1 MQIVC
6 PNCTAAYEVPM
17 TLLKPGQT
25 VRCARCAHEWV
36 PSPAGPEVVTVA
48 AALTTPATAAASDWD
63 SEGIPPVPWPPPT
76 RASAMRS
83 NVALRIAWAAS
94 IVAVLVLG
102 WGAYAWRAAIM
113 EAWPASIRLYAAL
126 GLTADH

>member
-1 MQIVC
+1 
-6 PNCTAAYEVPM
+6 M

-48 AALTTPATAAASDWD
+48 AALTTPAATAASDWD
-63 SEGIPPVPWPPPT
+63 SEGIPPAPWPPA
-76 RASAMRS
+76 RAPAMRP
-83 NVALRIAWAAS
+83 NVVLRIAWAAS

-126 GLTADH
+126 GLTGDH

>member
-1 MQIVC
+1 MGAV
-6 PNCTAAYEVPM
+6 
-17 TLLKPGQT
+17 
-25 VRCARCAHEWV
+25 ARRARGRDGSRGV
-36 PSPAGPEVVTVA
+36 DDARRDG
-48 AALTTPATAAASDWD
+48 
-63 SEGIPPVPWPPPT
+63 GI
-76 RASAMRS
+76 RLGLRGNSASAVAPGSAPAMRP

-126 GLTADH
+126 GLTGDH